1 MISPAFDCFR
11 DNVRV
16 FPICLELPDSLF
28 GGVFENFPNDK
39 CSDLEDL
46 GLCFAVVMSSRP
58 LLVGGHPD
66 GRIFSHFIPLV

>member
-1 MISPAFDCFR
+1 MISPVFACFR

-39 CSDLEDL
+39 CSDLEDSGPCL
-46 GLCFAVVMSSRP
+46 VVVMSNRP

-66 GRIFSHFIPLV
+66 GCIFSYLIHLV